1 MTGSDAVQRR
11 ANRIFDLLTRLIDEE
26 QVVRQIDQPIDQ
38 VLEDFECPDIPVHSQ
53 ARFHQVITDFMQ
65 HLHKKALP
73 GSRDISSSQA
83 HDEAM
88 ALLESQYQG
97 SRSNGYPG
105 AVLDAADADQP
116 GLPLVLAR
124 LAEAVKA
131 IQRLKY
137 TRWAATR
144 YLAPADWPTKCA
156 LAAILLERNRAC
168 LPLELEHY
176 PPEQFADE
184 IPELL
189 KMDLALESQTQ
200 LGSISWFY
208 QLAMMPEPF

>member
-11 ANRIFDLLTRLIDEE
+11 ANRILDQLTRLIDEE
-26 QVVRQIDQPIDQ
+26 QVTRQIDKPIDQ
-38 VLEDFECPDIPVHSQ
+38 ALEDFECPDIPVHSH
-53 ARFHQVITDFMQ
+53 ARFHQVITDFMK
-65 HLHKKALP
+65 HVHKKALP
-73 GSRDISSSQA
+73 GSRNLSSLQA

-88 ALLESQYQG
+88 AILEGQYQG
-97 SRSNGYPG
+97 SQTNGYFG

-124 LAEAVKA
+124 MAEAVKA
-131 IQRLKY
+131 VQRLKY

-168 LPLELEHY
+168 LPPELEQC
-176 PPEQFADE
+176 PPGQFADE

-189 KMDLALESQTQ
+189 KMDLALDSQIQ
-200 LGSISWFY
+200 PGSISWFY
-208 QLAMMPEPF
+208 QLAMMPGLF